1 MCKLLNNWLYGNAF
15 VDSFSTSKSKM
26 FLATDLRFFLISR
39 GSPDPILV
47 LCDYLLI
54 GFQDVSKCPLE
65 ENQFKN
71 NYITFLINERL
82 FKSKFCTRDG
92 QVLKKKQLFLH
103 SHEICQIISFWN
115 VNSYC
120 QSKGSFLQ
128 HREAL
133 YFFLP
138 VHPPSVHCPED
149 APGRAGTYLGRS
161 RFEAGCLINQS
172 SPCHS

>member
-1 MCKLLNNWLYGNAF
+1 
-15 VDSFSTSKSKM
+15 M

-39 GSPDPILV
+39 GSPDPVLV

-65 ENQFKN
+65 ENQFKT

-149 APGRAGTYLGRS
+149 APGRARHLPGAVAVWS
-161 RFEAGCLINQS
+161 RVLNKPKLTLSLLMEKKTETELREER
-172 SPCHS
+172 